1 MSASIN
7 TVTMSDAIKTQYE
20 KRLQSRAIPRYV
32 HGRWAVRARLSK
44 NGTYELRK
52 YGALTAQTTQ
62 LTQGTT
68 PAETVAPTPTLM
80 TVTPNFYGTWMG
92 FSDLV
97 DLMNF
102 DPILS
107 EMTGILGEQAGLSA
121 DVLVRNELV
130 ANATIDY
137 SGGQSGVGTLAS
149 PTHDLSYT
157 DIIKQYA
164 ALEAESALPVDGE
177 DFILIL
183 HPHSYGTL
191 MLDPTFVNLMVQE
204 APNTAIRNGYVGRLL
219 RMKIFVSA
227 NVTEW
232 ADVGAG
238 GTTDVYAAIFIGRES
253 YGILGLTGYPEPAS
267 VDNQGPDGRPLT
279 GQKLKPVE
287 VIVKPV
293 GSAGAADPL
302 NQRGSLAWKMCLTP
316 HIMNSAWIRVVKHT
330 NVFSNL

>member
-1 MSASIN
+1 M
-7 TVTMSDAIKTQYE
+7 
-20 KRLQSRAIPRYV
+20 
-32 HGRWAVRARLSK
+32 
-44 NGTYELRK
+44 K
-52 YGALTAQTTQ
+52 YGSLAAVTTQ

-68 PAETVAPTPTLM
+68 PAETTAPTPTLI
-80 TVTPNFYGTWMG
+80 TITPAFYGAWMG
-92 FSDLV
+92 FTDLV
-97 DLMNF
+97 DLMNY

-107 EMTGILGEQAGLSA
+107 EMSSILGEQTGLTA
-121 DVLVRNELV
+121 DTLVRNELV
-130 ANATIDY
+130 TNATIDY
-137 SGGQSGVGTLAS
+137 SGGQSAVGTLTS

-157 DIIKQYA
+157 DIIKNYA

-183 HPHSYGTL
+183 HPHSYATL
-191 MLDPTFVNLMVQE
+191 MLDPTFVNLMIQE
-204 APNTAIRNGYVGRLL
+204 APNTAIRNGYIGRLL
-219 RMKIFVSA
+219 RMKIYVSA

-253 YGILGLTGYPEPAS
+253 YGILGLTGYPEAAS

-279 GQKLKPVE
+279 GQRIKAVE

-302 NQRGSLAWKMCLTP
+302 NQRGSLAWKLALTP
-316 HIMNSAWIRVVKHT
+316 KVLNSAWIRVVKHT